1 MASSPYAISHV
12 HTSAQTLLLTCLQT
26 ANDPALQTSTVGDD
40 TVRDDAC
47 AGIHGLGP
55 SPVAHQVVVWRMC
68 RGSHRVQ
75 HGAKLRH
82 DVLTVSRH
90 VATVGIMIQ
99 WGDLVVLCGGQRKL
113 ITQHQTCSNI
123 VALPQCPYSLKAMD
137 GEHQQI
143 YETQGGT
150 DEPAKEAKKEG
161 KKEGK
166 KEEKKEGKKEGT
178 KEGRKEEKK

>member
-26 ANDPALQTSTVGDD
+26 AYDPALQTSTVGDD

-99 WGDLVVLCGGQRKL
+99 WGDLVVLCGELWGAEETLYSAPNLFKYFR
-113 ITQHQTCSNI
+113 TAP
-123 VALPQCPYSLKAMD
+123 VPMFPQSH
-137 GEHQQI
+137 GW
-143 YETQGGT
+143 
-150 DEPAKEAKKEG
+150 
-161 KKEGK
+161 
-166 KEEKKEGKKEGT
+166 
-178 KEGRKEEKK
+178 